1 MNKITFTILAIAMT
15 QMIFSCKS
23 KPIAP
28 TTATKVE
35 PTVDREIYRKAV
47 RTKENQNNFIAC
59 YKSLA
64 ERQPQAEGR
73 LVFDFEIDDNSH
85 IIKLTIDNE
94 KSTLIEEQFSIC
106 MITEASKIK
115 FPPAPKDTIV
125 EVKYPFILQK
135 KK

>member
-1 MNKITFTILAIAMT
+1 MQKTITRIGLLCLALFL
-15 QMIFSCKS
+15 FSCKS
-23 KPIAP
+23 KPVAP
-28 TTATKVE
+28 SAPAKVE
-35 PTVDREIYRKAV
+35 PAVDREIYRKAV
-47 RTKENQNNFIAC
+47 RSKENQNNFIAC

-73 LVFDFEIDDNSH
+73 LVFDFEIDDQAP
-85 IIKLTIDNE
+85 ITKLTIDNE
-94 KSTLIEEQFSIC
+94 RSTLIEEQFSIC

>member
-1 MNKITFTILAIAMT
+1 MQKTITRLTFLVLA
-15 QMIFSCKS
+15 QFIFSCKS
-23 KPIAP
+23 KPVAP
-28 TTATKVE
+28 PPVAKVE
-35 PTVDREIYRKAV
+35 PTVDREVYRKAV
-47 RTKENQNNFIAC
+47 RSKDNQNNFIAC

-64 ERQPQAEGR
+64 ERQPEAEGR
-73 LVFDFEIDDNSH
+73 LVFDFEIDDQAH
-85 IIKLTIDNE
+85 IIKLTVDNE
-94 KSTLIEEQFSIC
+94 KSTLIEEQFSVC